1 MKAVLVSPDLFL
13 FTFGFTFRKHT
24 GNISISEIAI
34 CNLFGKSN
42 VSIKSPLILRTTNA
56 VLELVTIG
64 YYSIPLGHF
73 RPRYAI
79 VIVKRDKCRNLVNIG
94 YC

>member
-1 MKAVLVSPDLFL
+1 MKPGLVSPDF
-13 FTFGFTFRKHT
+13 FVSFGFTFRKHT
-24 GNISISEIAI
+24 GNTSISEITI
-34 CNLFGKSN
+34 WNLFRKSN

-56 VLELVTIG
+56 VLELVTIR

-73 RPRYAI
+73 RPHYAI

-94 YC
+94 YS